1 MGTVQCS
8 VASPNHRSPELRN
21 IWVVRA
27 GGGGVYADR
36 FEEAAIAAIGFS
48 IRKDLSQLKSR
59 DAFLSE
65 LAREHPNMKKGRLIN
80 GASQLYRFVHEIREG
95 DLILTPVTDTREI
108 LFGTCAGPY
117 RYDPRRDGDL
127 PHTRPINW
135 TKRISRD
142 ELTGPAKNSAGSTL
156 TLFSMN
162 DHRDE
167 IEAVASGRE
176 RPVSLGA
183 EADEGSGFQFYED
196 VQSKAEEQISDRIA
210 HMDPFD
216 FEELVA
222 ALLRSMG
229 YFARRTE
236 KGPDRG
242 VDVVATSDALGLDS
256 PRIKVQVKHRSQRAS
271 VGDMRNFIATL
282 RSPDRGLFVS
292 TGGFTREALYEADR
306 TPQGTSVTTL
316 KGDEFIELLMEHY
329 ERMEP
334 EARAMI
340 PLKRVFIP
348 ID

>member
-1 MGTVQCS
+1 
-8 VASPNHRSPELRN
+8 
-21 IWVVRA
+21 
-27 GGGGVYADR
+27 
-36 FEEAAIAAIGFS
+36 AAIGFS

-59 DAFLSE
+59 EAFLSE
-65 LAREHPNMKKGRLIN
+65 LAREHPNMKKGRLVN

-108 LFGTCAGPY
+108 LVGTCAGPY
-117 RYDPRRDGDL
+117 RYDSRRDGDL

-176 RPVSLGA
+176 PPEPLGA
-183 EADEGSGFQFYED
+183 DSDEGSEFQFYED

-216 FEELVA
+216 FEELV
-222 ALLRSMG
+222 
-229 YFARRTE
+229 
-236 KGPDRG
+236 
-242 VDVVATSDALGLDS
+242 
-256 PRIKVQVKHRSQRAS
+256 
-271 VGDMRNFIATL
+271 
-282 RSPDRGLFVS
+282 
-292 TGGFTREALYEADR
+292 
-306 TPQGTSVTTL
+306 
-316 KGDEFIELLMEHY
+316 FIELLMEHY

>member
-1 MGTVQCS
+1 MLT
-8 VASPNHRSPELRN
+8 LRN

-27 GGGGVYADR
+27 GGGGVHADE
-36 FEEAAIAAIGFS
+36 FEKAGITAIGFS
-48 IRKDLSQLKSR
+48 EFSVKKGVSHLKSR
-59 DAFLSE
+59 DAFLAE

-80 GASQLYRFVHEIREG
+80 WASQLYRFVNEIEEG
-95 DLILTPVTDTREI
+95 DLILTPVADTREI
-108 LFGTCAGPY
+108 LVGECAGQY
-117 RYDPRRDGDL
+117 RYDPSRKGYL
-127 PHTRPINW
+127 PHTRSVKW

-162 DHRDE
+162 EHRTE
-167 IEAVASGRE
+167 IEAIASGQE
-176 RPVSLGA
+176 RPEPFDSA
-183 EADEGSGFQFYED
+183 SDEGSGFQLYEE
-196 VQSKAEEQISDRIA
+196 VRGKAEEQIADKIA

-242 VDVVATSDALGLDS
+242 VDVIATSDSLGLDS
-256 PRIKVQVKHRSQRAS
+256 PRIKVQVKQRSQRAS
-271 VGDMRNFIATL
+271 VGDLRNFIATL
-282 RSPDRGLFVS
+282 RAPDKGLFVS

-306 TPQGTSVTTL
+306 TPPGTSVTTL
-316 KGDEFIELLMEHY
+316 KGDEFIELLTENY
-329 ERMEP
+329 ERLEP